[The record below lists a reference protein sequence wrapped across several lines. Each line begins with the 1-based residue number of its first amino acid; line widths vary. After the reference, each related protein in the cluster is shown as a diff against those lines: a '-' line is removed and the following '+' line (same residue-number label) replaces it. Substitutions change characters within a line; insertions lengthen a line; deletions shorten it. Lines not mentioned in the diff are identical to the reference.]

1 MLRAI
6 LRRQDPVVRGR
17 NVLDPPEDLVL
28 GVVDVLRAVDQ
39 HEIVARAAQ
48 HQLEGVV
55 RRRRRVLEVAKN
67 EAADAQGPPEP
78 RPLSLVASPPL
89 VDGAAVIAEH
99 DLRADAAGAGW
110 SGDRDLGG
118 ARPREEVG
126 LERVEGPRARWRPEG
141 LRRRR
146 QLSSGGVARRV

>member
-1 MLRAI
+1 MFCALSISTRSWLAPPSTSLKVSSVVVVVFLRS
-6 LRRQDPVVRGR
+6 RKTR
-17 NVLDPPEDLVL
+17 
-28 GVVDVLRAVDQ
+28 
-39 HEIVARAAQ
+39 
-48 HQLEGVV
+48 
-55 RRRRRVLEVAKN
+55 
-67 EAADAQGPPEP
+67 
-78 RPLSLVASPPL
+78 PPL

-110 SGDRDLGG
+110 SDDRDLGG

-146 QLSSGGVARRV
+146 QLSSSGVARRV